1 MVGYFWHL
9 GINEAVK
16 KINEVVR
23 SGHTERNVVLKKSR

>member
-1 MVGYFWHL
+1 MVGYFWYL

-23 SGHTERNVVLKKSR
+23 SGHTERNIVLKKSR

>member
-1 MVGYFWHL
+1 MVGYFRNL

-23 SGHTERNVVLKKSR
+23 SGHTEEKLMS